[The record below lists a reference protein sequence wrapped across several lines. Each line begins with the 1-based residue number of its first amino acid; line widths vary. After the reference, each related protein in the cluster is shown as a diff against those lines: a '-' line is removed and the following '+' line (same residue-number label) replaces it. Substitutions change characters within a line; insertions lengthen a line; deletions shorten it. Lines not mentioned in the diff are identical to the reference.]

1 MDRMIYTAMAGARQL
16 MVRQETL
23 ANNLA
28 NASTAGFRADLDAMR
43 AVPMQAEGAA
53 LGARV
58 SVVSTTPGADFS
70 HGAIQETGR
79 DLDVAIDGDGFIA
92 VEGRDGSEG
101 YTRNGGFNVGG
112 DGILRT
118 RSGLTVLGDGGPITV
133 PENAKIEIGRDGTI
147 SAFVAGNA
155 RNGNTVG
162 RLKLVNP
169 PTETLAKSTDGLFR
183 VRGGA
188 PADAD
193 PNVRV
198 VRGSIEA
205 SNVNVVETMVGMI
218 ALARQYELS
227 MKTLSNAESNS
238 RDSAKLLQP
247 NG

>member
-43 AVPMQAEGAA
+43 SVPLQGN
-53 LGARV
+53 V
-58 SVVSTTPGADFS
+58 SNLDSRISVASTTPGADFR
-70 HGAIQETGR
+70 HGAIEATGR
-79 DLDVAIDGDGFIA
+79 DLDIAIDGDGFIA
-92 VEGRDGSEG
+92 VEGRDGREG
-101 YTRNGGFNVGG
+101 YTRNGGFDVGG

-133 PENAKIEIGRDGTI
+133 PENAKIEIGRDGTV
-147 SAFVAGNA
+147 SAFVAGNTK
-155 RNGNTVG
+155 NGNTLG
-162 RLKLVNP
+162 RIKLVNP
-169 PTETLAKSTDGLFR
+169 PTETISKGLDGLFR
-183 VRGGA
+183 VNGGGT
-188 PADAD
+188 ADSD

-218 ALARQYELS
+218 ALARQYEMT
-227 MKTLSNAESNS
+227 MKTISNSETNS

>member
-28 NASTAGFRADLDAMR
+28 NASTPGFRADLDAMR
-43 AVPMQAEGAA
+43 SMPLQGNVSK
-53 LGARV
+53 LDSRV
-58 SVVSTTPGADFS
+58 SVSSTTTGADFRQ
-70 HGAIQETGR
+70 GAIEATGR
-79 DLDVAIDGDGFIA
+79 DLDIAIAGDGFIA
-92 VEGRDGSEG
+92 VEGRDGREG
-101 YTRNGGFNVGG
+101 YTRNGGFDVGG

-118 RSGLTVLGDGGPITV
+118 RSGLTVLGEGGPITV

-147 SAFVAGNA
+147 SAFVAGNTK
-155 RNGNTVG
+155 NGNTLG
-162 RLKLVNP
+162 RIMLVNP
-169 PTETLAKSTDGLFR
+169 PAETLAKGLDGLFR
-183 VRGGA
+183 VDGNQT
-188 PADAD
+188 ADAD

-205 SNVNVVETMVGMI
+205 SNVNVVESMVGMI
-218 ALARQYELS
+218 ALARQYEMTL
-227 MKTLSNAESNS
+227 KTISNAEANS